1 MREWLFSFQGLLS
14 VYLLGVN
21 LLAAAMM
28 AWDKRRSKAEGAR
41 RIPERR
47 FFLVAVLGGS
57 LGAVWGM
64 FHFHHKTR
72 HWYFRYGLPAILL
85 LQCLVPVIVWYLR
98 RG

>member
-1 MREWLFSFQGLLS
+1 MKEWVLSPWGLLCI
-14 VYLLGVN
+14 YLLIIN
-21 LLAAAMM
+21 LVAVIMM
-28 AWDKRRSKAEGAR
+28 GWDKRRSKVEGAR

-85 LQCLVPVIVWYLR
+85 LQCLAPVLVWYLK